1 MLKLKILKAAV
12 FVMTFLIVFGLLFI
26 VGRLAGAFGKTATAR
41 KQPPQTISLGEEAGS
56 RIKQITADGKYLY
69 LLTTDD
75 KTADKIIIFDTEK
88 FRRVS
93 AININ

>member
-1 MLKLKILKAAV
+1 MDAETENTQSGRV
-12 FVMTFLIVFGLLFI
+12 CHDFSDRFRFI
-26 VGRLAGAFGKTATAR
+26 VGRLAGAFGKTAAAR
-41 KQPPQTISLGEEAGS
+41 KQPPQTVSLGEEAGS